1 MLLGTLALQLAQK
14 ALGQQARE
22 RKVKELDAMATL
34 CRGEHERCKGEV
46 QRLRAQLAERDKERD
61 AALADKESLR
71 EQAHA
76 KELLLE
82 QAQAR
87 AAGSAPA
94 EPELHEAEKRC
105 QEALVRLGSAEQ
117 RALQAQQGLSSVKG
131 ECAALQAEVGAISE
145 AFEEVQ
151 NQNVRLLEDVQ
162 QKDEA
167 ATKLMTERLRS
178 DHEAG
183 LLKAERKLLEEK
195 ASVAE
200 KLRTS
205 LDELQ
210 KSLDEQSKLARDAL
224 GKKDEE
230 GRHLQAMVDKHKKDA
245 STAYREAQAAAEQLK
260 TQQKTAQA
268 AADRQSKQVR
278 AVCGITQRAYAY
290 CAHAHMPR
298 TCSCSTDTLCAHA
311 GVEVKR
317 RVDAGQ
323 AAAAAEGRA
332 AAKGNPAHRVR
343 RRRWRR
349 RGEQRGR

>member
-1 MLLGTLALQLAQK
+1 
-14 ALGQQARE
+14 
-22 RKVKELDAMATL
+22 
-34 CRGEHERCKGEV
+34 
-46 QRLRAQLAERDKERD
+46 
-61 AALADKESLR
+61 
-71 EQAHA
+71 
-76 KELLLE
+76 
-82 QAQAR
+82 
-87 AAGSAPA
+87 
-94 EPELHEAEKRC
+94 
-105 QEALVRLGSAEQ
+105 VRLGSAEQ

-268 AADRQSKQVR
+268 AADRQSKQVSKSSDESMQVKR
-278 AVCGITQRAYAY
+278 LQQEKDVLQRKVTRLTASAAAGGGGGASSGADEQVDYY
-290 CAHAHMPR
+290 RRLVKC
-298 TCSCSTDTLCAHA
+298 TLCQENEKNAIISKCGHTFCRDCIDERLA
-311 GVEVKR
+311 NRNRKCPACSQQFDYQGVKELFLT
-317 RVDAGQ
+317 
-323 AAAAAEGRA
+323 
-332 AAKGNPAHRVR
+332 N
-343 RRRWRR
+343 
-349 RGEQRGR
+349 